1 MVNCSAISFRFLWS
15 ELHDSLKMEF
25 SVISMKNLEIEKQIR
40 YKKFV
45 FLEQIKI
52 HYIMMNSQLLVT
64 KLETFKSFAAFE
76 LFLNQIF
83 FHKANKINTLDY
95 NCKDPS

>member
-25 SVISMKNLEIEKQIR
+25 SVILMKNLEIEKQIR
-40 YKKFV
+40 YKNLF

-83 FHKANKINTLDY
+83 FSQGQQDKYAGF
-95 NCKDPS
+95 